1 MGKFDGYILFT
12 DLDGTLITK
21 NDKAEA
27 SISKEN
33 IDAINYFKENG
44 GKFSFST
51 GRLPEY
57 VKDSIM
63 KFVTP
68 NAPVAVV
75 GGSCIYDFEKDSYI
89 RINHLNR
96 DAYSII
102 YDAAENSRDL
112 YENVYL
118 NSESRALEINFENF
132 KGMDFVRDSL
142 ENNNWCKAVFT
153 ARKECTVLDLKER
166 LLNDSRYNKKFD
178 FVRSWPVG
186 LEILNIDS
194 TKGYCVSFLKKHLNM
209 TTSIC
214 VGDFENDISMIE
226 EADIGYAVENAIDS
240 VKAVADRITV
250 SNEGHALAKIISDID
265 KKSF

>member
-12 DLDGTLITK
+12 DLDGTLTMR
-21 NDKAEA
+21 DDDGEA
-27 SISKEN
+27 VISKEN
-33 IDAINYFKENG
+33 IDAINYFKDNG

-57 VKDSIM
+57 VKESVM
-63 KFVTP
+63 KFITP

-75 GGSCIYDFEKDSYI
+75 GGSCIYDFDKDSYI
-89 RINHLNR
+89 RINYLDRH
-96 DAYSII
+96 AYSII
-102 YDAAENSRDL
+102 YDIAENHR
-112 YENVYL
+112 EEFGNIYL
-118 NSESRALEINFENF
+118 NSEKCALEINLENF

-153 ARKECTVLDLKER
+153 AKEERTVLDLKEKI
-166 LLNDSRYNKKFD
+166 LSDSRYNKKFD
-178 FVRSWPVG
+178 FVRSWPTG

-250 SNEGHALAKIISDID
+250 SNEEHALAKIISDID